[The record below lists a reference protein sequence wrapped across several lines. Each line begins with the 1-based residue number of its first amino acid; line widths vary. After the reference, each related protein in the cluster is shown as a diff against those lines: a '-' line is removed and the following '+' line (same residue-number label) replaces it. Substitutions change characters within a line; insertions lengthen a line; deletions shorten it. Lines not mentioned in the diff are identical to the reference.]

1 VEQLVFEL
9 AAPEPPRL
17 ANFLPGRNAELVA
30 ALPAFVRPASPDT
43 GMLLWGAPASGKTH
57 LLLAA
62 VAHVEA
68 AGSAACYLAAA
79 REVDDSVRTAPGALV
94 AVDRIDEA
102 DESAAGRLFTLFNA
116 LKDAGGRMICAA
128 RVPPAQLAMRE
139 DLRTRLGWGLV
150 YEVLPLRDEEKAAAL
165 AAHARERGFEL
176 HADVIDYLLRHGR
189 RDMRSL
195 LATLAALDR
204 RSLASKRAISVAMV
218 KEWLQQELEWDR
230 RPGA

>member
-1 VEQLVFEL
+1 
-9 AAPEPPRL
+9 
-17 ANFLPGRNAELVA
+17 
-30 ALPAFVRPASPDT
+30 
-43 GMLLWGAPASGKTH
+43 
-57 LLLAA
+57 
-62 VAHVEA
+62 
-68 AGSAACYLAAA
+68 
-79 REVDDSVRTAPGALV
+79 
-94 AVDRIDEA
+94 
-102 DESAAGRLFTLFNA
+102 
-116 LKDAGGRMICAA
+116 MICAA